1 MVKSRK
7 IDVNDE
13 YSLGMDC
20 SDARLCMGL
29 LHDVVEMGVASY
41 GGSTASNTV

>member
-13 YSLGMDC
+13 YSLGMDG
-20 SDARLCMGL
+20 SDARLCTEL
-29 LHDVVEMGVASY
+29 LDGMLEVCIASY